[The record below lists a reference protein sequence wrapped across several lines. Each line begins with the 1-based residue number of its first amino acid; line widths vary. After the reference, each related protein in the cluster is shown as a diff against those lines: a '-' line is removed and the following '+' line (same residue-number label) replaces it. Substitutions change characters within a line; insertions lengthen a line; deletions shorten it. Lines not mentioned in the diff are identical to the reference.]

1 MFYSGGWAAF
11 AQGSMGKRH
20 PILKI
25 FCETETITTEI
36 TPPPEPIVIV
46 RKEGVELA
54 DEIDS
59 LWENEEKTPP
69 PPAPKRYPVRQRFPE
84 GGGIEIEV
92 RKKLKK

>member
-54 DEIDS
+54 EEIV
-59 LWENEEKTPP
+59 WENEEKTPP
-69 PPAPKRYPVRQRFPE
+69 PPPKRYPVRQRFPE